1 MILGTSDILTNAATT
16 YYLGRKIC
24 HFEVSTT
31 LSALSPVPFRHSVER
46 NNLKLTAYWR
56 THVEHNLEKV
66 EKGMFW

>member
-1 MILGTSDILTNAATT
+1 MLHCNNK
-16 YYLGRKIC
+16 YLWRKIC

-31 LSALSPVPFRHSVER
+31 LSTLSPVPFGHSVER
-46 NNLKLTAYWR
+46 NKLNLPAYWR